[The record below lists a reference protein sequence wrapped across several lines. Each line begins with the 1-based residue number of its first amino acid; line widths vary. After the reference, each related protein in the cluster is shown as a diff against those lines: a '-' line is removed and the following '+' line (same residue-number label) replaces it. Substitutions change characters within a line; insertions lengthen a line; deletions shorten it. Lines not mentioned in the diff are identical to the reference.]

1 MKGFSAFRKSASSSA
16 QAAVSHVASTV
27 NHVGAVVTG
36 TIPGLRVYKNYE
48 LGNQV
53 ASGGAG
59 GYLRLFA
66 AKRKGKPVPGKPD
79 NVCVWLLDKRILLE
93 ERKYDKKAVDSYCSI
108 LKLEAERMLKLKHPG
123 ILQLLE
129 AYEESKH
136 GVALVTEPVF
146 ASVSTAILKN
156 YNNIPRVPLELKE
169 LDISM
174 LEIQYG
180 VLQVVETLAFLHSST
195 VNMIHR
201 GICPDALF
209 ITPGGRW
216 KIGGFGFSTF
226 AAYDSGSTT
235 EKLFT
240 YQEFDGAMGRSLPL
254 QPQLAYVA
262 PELVAGQRATP
273 AVDMFSM
280 ACTVFELYSNRQLI
294 PCNNNILSYKSG
306 VEQLSQVNFSHLPS
320 PVLQSELRALLS
332 PSAEM
337 RPSAAQFASCSWFT
351 QSAHIRILKFMED
364 MVRKEPSQKAQFL
377 SSLSTSWREI
387 PERLLILQV
396 IPHLLA
402 ELRNEQMRP
411 LVLPILLAIAET
423 QDKREFERVLPF
435 LIKLMAV
442 ANGPTLVLF
451 VQSSPKL
458 QNKMSPEAVER
469 HLYPLLIRG
478 CDSPEPSLQ
487 TEAAKSAVISA
498 EKVAYTTIRQT
509 LLPRLHNMA
518 TKSPEIRVRVTAL
531 TCMANLSDRMD
542 KPTLE
547 AMVTSVKAVL
557 AQSSNAG
564 GPSSAGSEVTM
575 AVVEVLQNVAKH
587 GGVEFSCSHV
597 LPVLCPVLIYPGLQ
611 PGNFQLVMQEIRNIL
626 AQVESKQGAKIEEQV
641 ALKAGAQAVQE
652 AASGSFNLLESNKAS
667 IAPNH
672 SAAWDNVSNLG
683 FGGADKTEH
692 RKSSS
697 VSSTPREPMLM
708 QQNEASLLAPAQA
721 GPSPTY
727 QPLQI
732 PLANDDFA
740 SGVNLGST
748 PSNSVGATTVPAGM
762 NTMFHGMSLAGTAVP
777 APPMAQPAPGDPGSD
792 PFAAFPDTTSNAV
805 ANADLFAGMDAV
817 QPSIPV
823 QPTTSTNDLFG
834 GMQMQPGPSPTNPTS
849 IGVHSTSFP
858 NFM

>member
-1 MKGFSAFRKSASSSA
+1 
-16 QAAVSHVASTV
+16 
-27 NHVGAVVTG
+27 
-36 TIPGLRVYKNYE
+36 
-48 LGNQV
+48 
-53 ASGGAG
+53 
-59 GYLRLFA
+59 
-66 AKRKGKPVPGKPD
+66 
-79 NVCVWLLDKRILLE
+79 
-93 ERKYDKKAVDSYCSI
+93 
-108 LKLEAERMLKLKHPG
+108 
-123 ILQLLE
+123 
-129 AYEESKH
+129 
-136 GVALVTEPVF
+136 
-146 ASVSTAILKN
+146 
-156 YNNIPRVPLELKE
+156 
-169 LDISM
+169 
-174 LEIQYG
+174 
-180 VLQVVETLAFLHSST
+180 
-195 VNMIHR
+195 
-201 GICPDALF
+201 
-209 ITPGGRW
+209 
-216 KIGGFGFSTF
+216 
-226 AAYDSGSTT
+226 
-235 EKLFT
+235 
-240 YQEFDGAMGRSLPL
+240 
-254 QPQLAYVA
+254 
-262 PELVAGQRATP
+262 
-273 AVDMFSM
+273 
-280 ACTVFELYSNRQLI
+280 
-294 PCNNNILSYKSG
+294 
-306 VEQLSQVNFSHLPS
+306 
-320 PVLQSELRALLS
+320 
-332 PSAEM
+332 
-337 RPSAAQFASCSWFT
+337 
-351 QSAHIRILKFMED
+351 MED

-849 IGVHSTSFP
+849 IVKRQRTSRSDKSGFAADHSLVTSRKSYMVRQVYCTFVQHALVKRHAQACECFHSLSAQMRVRRRLRIQSSP
-858 NFM
+858 EAIPQCRALPGGACLREAPRQLLRSMCRRRYSIEPDKRHTHLIATAPPPCASNPVDQETGIPCQWNVSSPSGASRDTLCAA